1 MTDLSKGEIKI
12 YQKNGSN
19 HVEVIMQDNSL
30 WLSADKIGELF
41 DNKDRS
47 TIQRHIKHI
56 YDEEELPKDST
67 CAFFAQVQTEGKRIV
82 TRQIP
87 YYNLDV
93 ILAVGYRVSSKIATS
108 FRRWATDILHK
119 YVVDGYVIN
128 QRKIKKEHD
137 KLMALQKLTT
147 SLAQNINSNK
157 LKDIDD
163 IKRVVN
169 FLEDY
174 SKGLILLDDF
184 DHDNLDKKGKTKT
197 KSIRITEEEYLKVI
211 NSMKDKF
218 DSGVFAVPKDNSFSG
233 AINNIYQ
240 TFGGKEL
247 YPTLEEKAAMLLYSI
262 TKDHCFHDGNKR
274 IAASCFLYFMEKNNM
289 LYVNGTKRI
298 DDDALFAIT
307 LFIAESK
314 SEDMEMFRQIIIS
327 ILNRKTK

>member
-67 CAFFAQVQTEGKRIV
+67 CAFFAQVQTEGKRTV

-137 KLMALQKLTT
+137 KLMSLQKLTT
-147 SLAQNINSNK
+147 SLAQNLNSNK

-314 SEDMEMFRQIIIS
+314 SEDMEMFCQIIIS